1 MQGNILKP
9 KVNEIWR
16 KEVEIY
22 EINKKL
28 KTYQAVAVAQAPTN
42 SDFPGKA

>member
-28 KTYQAVAVAQAPTN
+28 KTYHAVAQAPSN
-42 SDFPGKA
+42 SDLPGKA